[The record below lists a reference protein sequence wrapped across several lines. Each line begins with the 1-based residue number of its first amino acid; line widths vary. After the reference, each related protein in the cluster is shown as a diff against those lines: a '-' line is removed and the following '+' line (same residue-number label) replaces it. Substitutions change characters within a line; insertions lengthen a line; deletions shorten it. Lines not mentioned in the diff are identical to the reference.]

1 MIPPWRIP
9 QYAKQPGLTLPP
21 RCVLSCGARSNRQC
35 LCEYWAVWLINCWVS
50 CVHSWRRET
59 DSPICREATHS
70 AERKCHQQIS
80 PAAAEPWHPSLRSP
94 RFLFVFSRF
103 VSSPFSSCSSSSFL
117 SSRVWSSLSL
127 SLSHDVLYPLSLSL
141 SPSLCCLI
149 SSSRVPGHGQGTNG
163 THARVKRASG
173 GRGWRLGRVSAL
185 LLVLPLNDVSPSLLF
200 CRSLSLRGF
209 SRSRRSE
216 PKGQRGQ
223 SPPSSL
229 SLRPSLFTAFTV
241 VTDETP
247 MGVTARHTNNLYT
260 QTHTHTRIHSN
271 SQLPEL

>member
-1 MIPPWRIP
+1 MW
-9 QYAKQPGLTLPP
+9 
-21 RCVLSCGARSNRQC
+21 VLSCLADKLLGKLCTFVEEGNRQSHLQGGDS
-35 LCEYWAVWLINCWVS
+35 LCGEEVS
-50 CVHSWRRET
+50 SADFSGCRRT
-59 DSPICREATHS
+59 VASFSPVS
-70 AERKCHQQIS
+70 S
-80 PAAAEPWHPSLRSP
+80 FSLC
-94 RFLFVFSRF
+94 FSRF

-117 SSRVWSSLSL
+117 SSRVWSSLS
-127 SLSHDVLYPLSLSL
+127 HDVLYPLSLSL
-141 SPSLCCLI
+141 PPSLCCLI

-241 VTDETP
+241 DTDETP
-247 MGVTARHTNNLYT
+247 MGVTARHTYNLYT
-260 QTHTHTRIHSN
+260 QTHTHTHAYTQTVSCQSCRQGCHGN
-271 SQLPEL
+271 RLPCLCVWTPIQYKDP